1 MDQLAE
7 EEITASMAAFRKS
20 VTGVDNTIFIAAKFP
35 RHVPCIKVAVD
46 PPTHTDRFGD
56 NASVAIEDG
65 KILAGELPPKV
76 HLQVKRFLELNRD
89 TLLAY
94 WEQQIDDDELRSRLV
109 SIAR

>member
-7 EEITASMAAFRKS
+7 EEITASTAAFQKS

-35 RHVPCIKVAVD
+35 RHVPRIKVAVD

-65 KILAGELPPKV
+65 KILAGELPPK
-76 HLQVKRFLELNRD
+76 RFLELNRD

-94 WEQQIDDDELRSRLV
+94 REQQIDDDELRSRLV
-109 SIAR
+109 SMAG